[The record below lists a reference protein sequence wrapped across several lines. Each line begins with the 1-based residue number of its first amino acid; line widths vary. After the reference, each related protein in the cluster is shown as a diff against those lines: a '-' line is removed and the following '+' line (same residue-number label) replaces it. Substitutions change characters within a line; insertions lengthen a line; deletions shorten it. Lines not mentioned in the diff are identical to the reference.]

1 VETDEAVSVLSSAV
15 PLGTFAVAFQDL
27 FHFQNKIEHR
37 FCSSSIELARQL

>member
-1 VETDEAVSVLSSAV
+1 VLSSAV
-15 PLGTFAVAFQDL
+15 SFLLGTFAVAFQDP